1 MARVCSQCKHYD
13 AGGEETVCPTCNM
26 LMQFTLLPPAAPTAL
41 SLNEAPSP
49 PPAAVARRPVRSS
62 DGTLLLGFLRGWRM
76 YRIFGGLILVPLALF
91 VGPML
96 GWGKGSV
103 KERYDRIQTG
113 MSPTEVEKILDPNPD
128 PRSFR
133 ARDRARGVTL
143 STHGKADFWWEESG
157 VKMHF
162 EFMNGRLVKKTQT
175 GLN

>member
-1 MARVCSQCKHYD
+1 MARVCSQCKHYAVGD
-13 AGGEETVCPTCNM
+13 ETVCPNCNL
-26 LMQFTLLPPAAPTAL
+26 LMQFTLLPPATQKSLP
-41 SLNEAPSP
+41 LNEAPSP
-49 PPAAVARRPVRSS
+49 PPAAFAPRPNRSS
-62 DGTLLLGFLRGWRM
+62 EGNLLLGFVRGWRL
-76 YRIFGGLILVPLALF
+76 YRIFAGLILVPLALF

-113 MSPTEVEKILDPNPD
+113 MSPTEVEKVLDPNPN

-133 ARDRARGVTL
+133 ARDRARGITL
-143 STHGKADFWWEESG
+143 SIHGKADFWWEESG
-157 VKMHF
+157 VKMLF